1 MRSEY
6 TIQQELNELN
16 STLLLP
22 KAGQTYSVPED
33 YFEGLAEAILARVKA
48 QEADATEEIE
58 TLSPLLASF
67 SRKMPFEVPRDYF
80 QSLTDGIAAEEVS
93 IPIEWKEARFNPTY
107 SVPND
112 YFENLP
118 QQILDKVQPRK
129 TTGRVI
135 SMGQR
140 WMRYATAACLT
151 GLVAMAGYLYFAKP
165 GVINPQEHP
174 HQWVAAKLQNA
185 SNQELDAFMQTADAT
200 HEIVKAPK
208 PAKTEVKKLLKDV
221 SNEELDQFLSEVPVA
236 AEEITEMN

>member
-22 KAGQTYSVPED
+22 KAGKAFSVPEG
-33 YFEGLAEAILARVKA
+33 YFEGLAEAILAKVKA
-48 QEADATEEIE
+48 QEANANEEIE
-58 TLSPLLASF
+58 TLSPLLANL
-67 SRKMPFEVPRDYF
+67 SRKMPFEIPKDYF
-80 QSLTDGIAAEEVS
+80 QNLADGIAAEES

-107 SVPND
+107 SVPDNYFND
-112 YFENLP
+112 LP
-118 QQILDKVQPRK
+118 QQILAKVQPVK
-129 TTGRVI
+129 TTGKVI

-151 GLVAMAGYLYFAKP
+151 GLVAMASYLYFAKP
-165 GVINPQEHP
+165 GVINVQEHP
-174 HQWVAAKLQNA
+174 NQWVAAKLQNT
-185 SNQELDAFMQTADAT
+185 SNKELDAFMQTADAT

-208 PAKTEVKKLLKDV
+208 PVKTEVKKLLKDV

-236 AEEITEMN
+236 DEEITEMN